1 MVSIPSV
8 IASADPGVYIEDP
21 SLEVEEVADGLE
33 SPTSMAFL
41 DENRILVLE
50 KDGKVKEI
58 RDNKVLGVPVLDI
71 TSKVDDRVERG
82 MLGIAISTNKQ
93 DDDKED
99 GEEANPSRYI
109 FLFYTEKILD
119 LNNNECTSSDCRTN
133 SFVTNRLYRYQLEDN
148 KLVDPKLI
156 LEIPGSKSNST
167 FIHLGGTLVTGPDN
181 YLYLTTGDG
190 KGCHDYQTCLD
201 IIHEGPL
208 AAETANMQSGARPSG
223 MGGILRI
230 PISGGEPV
238 DSEGILGDEYPL
250 NLYYAYGIRN
260 SFGMDFDPVTGKL
273 WDTENGPTFG
283 DEINL
288 VEPGFNSGWA
298 KIQGVWPISNYSQI
312 SPSLQTHRGLF
323 VDDTNS
329 ELEYDLVSDNL
340 IDFDGK
346 GKYSGPEFT
355 WNETVGVTAMEFIS
369 SDHLGEKYENDILVG
384 TFNEGVVY
392 HFDLDDDRKEILL
405 DGSLDDK
412 VANNSEELEKVVFAR
427 GFGAIS
433 DIEVGQD
440 GHLYILSISKGKVY
454 KILSE
459 D

>member
-1 MVSIPSV
+1 
-8 IASADPGVYIEDP
+8 
-21 SLEVEEVADGLE
+21 
-33 SPTSMAFL
+33 
-41 DENRILVLE
+41 
-50 KDGKVKEI
+50 
-58 RDNKVLGVPVLDI
+58 
-71 TSKVDDRVERG
+71 
-82 MLGIAISTNKQ
+82 
-93 DDDKED
+93 
-99 GEEANPSRYI
+99 
-109 FLFYTEKILD
+109 
-119 LNNNECTSSDCRTN
+119 
-133 SFVTNRLYRYQLEDN
+133 
-148 KLVDPKLI
+148 
-156 LEIPGSKSNST
+156 
-167 FIHLGGTLVTGPDN
+167 
-181 YLYLTTGDG
+181 
-190 KGCHDYQTCLD
+190 
-201 IIHEGPL
+201 
-208 AAETANMQSGARPSG
+208 
-223 MGGILRI
+223 
-230 PISGGEPV
+230 
-238 DSEGILGDEYPL
+238 
-250 NLYYAYGIRN
+250 
-260 SFGMDFDPVTGKL
+260 
-273 WDTENGPTFG
+273 
-283 DEINL
+283 
-288 VEPGFNSGWA
+288 
-298 KIQGVWPISNYSQI
+298 
-312 SPSLQTHRGLF
+312 

-392 HFDLDDDRKEILL
+392 HFDLDDERKEILL